1 MFLVSAL
8 AVPVAVLGGVVP
20 ALAGTTIQ
28 PVPGAQ
34 HLTGVVCLSATTCE
48 VVGTNS
54 SADQGVVVPIVNGAP
69 GNAQVVPG
77 TGFLRGAACASASA
91 CVAVGQ
97 NSSYV
102 SGVVVPIVNGT
113 AGSVQQVPGTA
124 NLTNVACTG
133 TTTCEAVG
141 VSSGVP
147 GQGLVV
153 PIANGTA
160 GSAQVVPG
168 AFNLLGIAC
177 PSATTC
183 EAVGTSPGTPSH
195 GVVVPIVNGTPGS
208 PVAVS
213 GTGALY
219 GMACPTVTT
228 CEAVG
233 TSPTGTQGVVVP
245 IVNGTPGSVQVVPSA
260 VGLVGVACQSVTT
273 CEAVGSKSSL
283 TQGVLVPI
291 INGVPGTAQVVPGT
305 MYLWG
310 VACPSASTCEAAGYS
325 TTSGVVAQVA
335 IHTVVSLTFD
345 NGAISQYT
353 LGYQQALQPQ
363 GVKATFYL
371 NTGVIGGANHLTWS
385 QLAALQSAG
394 QEIGG
399 KTVDGTNLTTLTAS
413 QQVAEICNDR
423 QALLSHG
430 LNPVGFAYPAGA
442 FNATIESEVQGCG
455 YNNARTAGSLSPAG
469 PTYAETLPPKNWL
482 ALRAYAPTGQVTLA
496 HLEAL
501 VTGAAST
508 GGEWDPV
515 VIQKVCSQALD
526 PNHYATCTSSS
537 GWIDLSDLTS
547 FLSWVHNAGQPGGAP
562 AGTVFSPIG
571 ATATSLGQPPS

>member
-8 AVPVAVLGGVVP
+8 AVPVAVLGGAVP
-20 ALAGTTIQ
+20 ASAGTTVQ
-28 PVPGAQ
+28 PAPGTWQ
-34 HLTGVVCLSATTCE
+34 VLGVVCPTVTTCE
-48 VVGTNS
+48 AVGTNS
-54 SADQGVVVPIVNGAP
+54 SDQGVVLPIVNGAP
-69 GNAQVVPG
+69 GSAQVVPG
-77 TGFLRGAACASASA
+77 TYSLRGVACASAST
-91 CVAVGQ
+91 CEVVGQ
-97 NSSYV
+97 YS

-113 AGSVQQVPGTA
+113 AGSVQQIPGATD
-124 NLTNVACTG
+124 LSNVACTG

-141 VSSGVP
+141 GYSIGSG
-147 GQGLVV
+147 QAQVV
-153 PIANGTA
+153 PITNGSA
-160 GSAQVVPG
+160 GSARAVPG

-183 EAVGTSPGTPSH
+183 EAVGTSSATSGH

-213 GTGALY
+213 GTGELY
-219 GMACPTVTT
+219 GMVCPTVTT

-245 IVNGTPGSVQVVPSA
+245 IVNGVPGTVQVVPGTGNLA
-260 VGLVGVACQSVTT
+260 GVACQSVTT
-273 CEAVGSKSSL
+273 CEAVGSNSTL

-291 INGVPGTAQVVPGT
+291 INGTPGSAQVVPGT
-305 MYLWG
+305 VYLWG
-310 VACPSASTCEAAGYS
+310 VACPSASICQATGWS
-325 TTSGVVAQVA
+325 KTGGVVAQVA
-335 IHTVVSLTFD
+335 IKTTVSLTFD

-399 KTVDGTNLTTLTAS
+399 KTVDGTNLTTLSSS

-423 QALLSHG
+423 QALISHG

-455 YNNARTAGSLSPAG
+455 YNNARTAGSLSPSG
-469 PTYAETLPPKNWL
+469 PAYAETLPPKDWL

-501 VTGAAST
+501 VTGAASK
-508 GGEWDPV
+508 GGGWDPV

-526 PNHYATCTSSS
+526 PSHYATCTSSS

-562 AGTVFSPIG
+562 AGTVFSPVG
-571 ATATSLGQPPS
+571 ATATSLGLPPS

>member
-8 AVPVAVLGGVVP
+8 AVPIAVLGGAVP
-20 ALAGTTIQ
+20 ALAGTTVQ
-28 PVPGAQ
+28 PVP
-34 HLTGVVCLSATTCE
+34 
-48 VVGTNS
+48 
-54 SADQGVVVPIVNGAP
+54 
-69 GNAQVVPG
+69 VPG
-77 TGFLRGAACASASA
+77 TQQLL
-91 CVAVGQ
+91 
-97 NSSYV
+97 
-102 SGVVVPIVNGT
+102 GVV
-113 AGSVQQVPGTA
+113 
-124 NLTNVACTG
+124 
-133 TTTCEAVG
+133 
-141 VSSGVP
+141 
-147 GQGLVV
+147 
-153 PIANGTA
+153 
-160 GSAQVVPG
+160 
-168 AFNLLGIAC
+168 
-177 PSATTC
+177 
-183 EAVGTSPGTPSH
+183 
-195 GVVVPIVNGTPGS
+195 
-208 PVAVS
+208 
-213 GTGALY
+213 
-219 GMACPTVTT
+219 CPTVTT

-233 TSPTGTQGVVVP
+233 NLPSGWPNQGVVVP
-245 IVNGTPGSVQVVPSA
+245 VVNGTPGSVQVVPGTAAMFGATCVSASTCVA
-260 VGLVGVACQSVTT
+260 VGFNNSGVVVPIVNGTVGSVQEVSGTFDLANVACTTTTT
-273 CEAVGSKSSL
+273 CEAVGQGSALVVPIINGTAGSAQGVPGTVNLVGIACLSATTCEAVGISSYTSGQGVVVPIANGTPGSAVVVPGTTGL
-283 TQGVLVPI
+283 DGVVCPSATTCEAVGQNSSQGVVVPILNGTPGSAVMVPGTVRLRGAACQTATTCEAVGENSSGQGVLVPI
-291 INGVPGTAQVVPGT
+291 INGTPGSAQVVPGT
-305 MYLWG
+305 TYLTG
-310 VACPSASTCEAAGYS
+310 VACPSATTCEATGAS
-325 TTSGVVAQVA
+325 KTSGVVAQVA

-353 LGYQQALQPQ
+353 LGYQQALAPS

-423 QALLSHG
+423 QALISHG

-469 PTYAETLPPKNWL
+469 PTYAETMPPKNWL

-501 VTGAAST
+501 VTGAASK
-508 GGEWDPV
+508 GGGWDPV

-537 GWIDLSDLTS
+537 GWIDLSDLNS